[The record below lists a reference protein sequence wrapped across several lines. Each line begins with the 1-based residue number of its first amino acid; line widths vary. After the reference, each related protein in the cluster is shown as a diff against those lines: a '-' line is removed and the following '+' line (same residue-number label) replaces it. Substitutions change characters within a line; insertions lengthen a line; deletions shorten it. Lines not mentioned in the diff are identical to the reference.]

1 MRPLI
6 DSAVVLG
13 GGLIG
18 LTTAFSL
25 AHRGIAVTVIDAGP
39 LGGGAAR
46 GNAGYF
52 APSQLGPLPTPYA
65 LREALRAVGRP
76 HSAVYL
82 RPSGAV
88 RMTPWLARFVRNC
101 TASRAEAATAALRRL
116 DSTSL
121 EAIGALAAAGVTMEG
136 TRGIVCVNATRE
148 AAEHAA
154 VAFHGS
160 PVVTGD
166 ELKALVP
173 CLGDPS
179 LFGTLLDADR
189 SIDPGRFVDSLIEV
203 LGERGVMF
211 VPGSPV
217 RRFETDGRHVRA
229 VVTDHGRHPAD
240 VFVLA
245 AGSGTPKLSA
255 QLGVR
260 LPVTT
265 GKGYSFSVPLPR
277 PLPHAILFETDHVA
291 CTPFADRFRIAGTME
306 LGGVDGQLDKRRID
320 GLVRSV
326 RRLMPEVDVD
336 ARTDEW
342 VGSRPIT
349 PDGMPV
355 IGRPKG
361 WDNVLVGAGHG
372 MYGLTLA
379 PATGEAIAGMVL
391 GDTDVSAFAAFAP
404 DRF

>member
-1 MRPLI
+1 
-6 DSAVVLG
+6 
-13 GGLIG
+13 
-18 LTTAFSL
+18 
-25 AHRGIAVTVIDAGP
+25 
-39 LGGGAAR
+39 
-46 GNAGYF
+46 
-52 APSQLGPLPTPYA
+52 
-65 LREALRAVGRP
+65 
-76 HSAVYL
+76 
-82 RPSGAV
+82 
-88 RMTPWLARFVRNC
+88 
-101 TASRAEAATAALRRL
+101 
-116 DSTSL
+116 
-121 EAIGALAAAGVTMEG
+121 
-136 TRGIVCVNATRE
+136 VNATRE

-154 VAFHGS
+154 VAFNGS
-160 PVVTGD
+160 PVVTGE

-173 CLGDPS
+173 CIGDSS

-217 RRFETDGRHVRA
+217 QRFETEGRHVRA

-260 LPVTT
+260 LPVAT

-277 PLPHAILFETDHVA
+277 PLPHAILFESDHVA

-306 LGGVDGQLDKRRID
+306 LGGVDGHLDKRRID
-320 GLVRSV
+320 GLVRSA

-379 PATGEAIAGMVL
+379 PATGEALAGMAL
-391 GDTDVSAFAAFAP
+391 GDGDLPALAAFSP